1 MLGAKLVKNCLNLM
15 TDFKRAQSLSKRH
28 HYIPQF
34 YLKGFSS
41 DEKHLFVLDKEASKE
56 ERFRYQ
62 TINSIAFQKH
72 LYTYQTKSRKKE
84 TLEDMFSQIE
94 GRAATVIRKAE
105 LKQDL
110 TDQERNDFS
119 LFLSFLWIRVPYS
132 KKEFERSTQQLYEK
146 IARKSVVMTP
156 KKNLKEFFE
165 KRGKNL
171 TDKEIDDLVDFAI
184 NEKRSKITV
193 TVPHSYWIK
202 QMLLLGVDIA
212 PALEIADWE
221 FRVATKSFAFVT
233 SDNPFLLLPNRPLDP
248 FEGLGLLTPGAKK
261 VIPISAKICLVIH
274 EPQKSPRT
282 VYTEAD
288 KPFFRKIN
296 NWIVKYSYRFV
307 YSADKGKVG
316 KMIKL
321 NKELLKPA
329 LKRLVISG

>member
-1 MLGAKLVKNCLNLM
+1 MSELNGIPGLP
-15 TDFKRAQSLSKRH
+15 KRH

-41 DEKHLFVLDKEASKE
+41 DGKHLFVLDKQTSQE

-72 LYTYQTKSRKKE
+72 LYTYQTKSKKKE
-84 TLEDMFSQIE
+84 TLEDLFSQVE
-94 GRAATVIRKAE
+94 GRAATVIKKVE
-105 LKQDL
+105 QKQDL

-146 IARKSVVMTP
+146 IARKSVAMTP

-165 KRGKNL
+165 KRGKDL

-193 TVPHSYWIK
+193 TVPQGYWIK

-221 FRVATKSFAFVT
+221 FRIATKSLAFVT
-233 SDNPFLLLPNRPLDP
+233 SDNPFLLLPSRPVHP

-261 VIPISAKICLVIH
+261 AIPITAKICLVIH
-274 EPQKSPRT
+274 EPQKNPRT

-296 NWIVKYSYRFV
+296 NWVVKHSDRFV

-329 LKRLVISG
+329 PKRLVVNG

>member
-1 MLGAKLVKNCLNLM
+1 MSELQRTQGLP
-15 TDFKRAQSLSKRH
+15 KRH

-41 DEKHLFVLDKEASKE
+41 DEEHLFVLDKQASQEK
-56 ERFRYQ
+56 RFRFQ
-62 TINSIAFQKH
+62 TINSVAFQKH

-84 TLEDMFSQIE
+84 TLEDLFSQIE
-94 GRAATVIRKAE
+94 GRAAAIIKKVE
-105 LKQDL
+105 QEQDIS
-110 TDQERNDFS
+110 DQERNDFS

-146 IARKSVVMTP
+146 IARKSVAVTP
-156 KKNLKEFFE
+156 KKNLKEFFK

-171 TDKEIDDLVDFAI
+171 TNKEIDDLVDFAI
-184 NEKRSKITV
+184 NEKRSKIKV
-193 TVPHSYWIK
+193 TVPQGYWIK

-221 FRVATKSFAFVT
+221 FRIATKSFAFVT
-233 SDNPFLLLPNRPLDP
+233 SDNPFLLLPNRRLRP

-261 VIPISAKICLVIH
+261 IIPITAKICLIIH
-274 EPQKSPRT
+274 EPQKNPRT
-282 VYTEAD
+282 VYADAD

-296 NWIVKYSYRFV
+296 NWIVKYSDRFI
-307 YSADKGKVG
+307 YSADKGKVE

-321 NKELLKPA
+321 YKDLLRPA
-329 LKRLVISG
+329 PKRLIVSG